1 MTNEEDEALGHP
13 GVDAFRATDSF
24 LSFRA
29 TDSNVAGVE
38 VPPYNSFCMYEVKG
52 SKYKFLTSG
61 RRQTLLPS
69 RWTNLR

>member
-38 VPPYNSFCMYEVKG
+38 VPPYNSFCMYEVKE
-52 SKYKFLTSG
+52 SKYKFLTTQAEFIAVAVDKVI
-61 RRQTLLPS
+61 R
-69 RWTNLR
+69 